1 MKTKQCE
8 RLKQCKRCKYCK
20 QFISRCHLHHWS
32 YLCSLFSFFFSKIFL
47 PILQKFILC
56 SSSPSGQLPHLQKRT
71 STPISLNHHAL
82 RGGERGKVGW
92 LMCVSWTSE
101 INAGWFHQ
109 FAPGALVLELVV
121 QIRTTVGAIPGQQL
135 RFTEQTRTRPE
146 DQTNTVL
153 LSCRWCCQEQVSQ
166 IIFYVLG
173 GSRSRILFA
182 DMVTKSPQSWIHRK
196 VVVKTLPCWPF
207 LSKRPR
213 RNVNYFSVGRNIC

>member
-1 MKTKQCE
+1 MSGWSNVSSVSIANSLYHGATSITDRIFVLCSPFSSQKISYLYYKNSFFVHLLLPDSSHTCKKRRLHLFPWT
-8 RLKQCKRCKYCK
+8 RLKR
-20 QFISRCHLHHWS
+20 
-32 YLCSLFSFFFSKIFL
+32 
-47 PILQKFILC
+47 
-56 SSSPSGQLPHLQKRT
+56 
-71 STPISLNHHAL
+71 LNHHAL

-166 IIFYVLG
+166 IIFYMLG
-173 GSRSRILFA
+173 GSSLGAEYCLLIWW
-182 DMVTKSPQSWIHRK
+182 Q
-196 VVVKTLPCWPF
+196 KTQNREF
-207 LSKRPR
+207 T
-213 RNVNYFSVGRNIC
+213 